1 MCAEEVDMM
10 PDVGDWIREA
20 WWKGIEAMFEP
31 TEGERI
37 LVAVAVVLAV
47 IALAALIRW
56 VD

>member
-1 MCAEEVDMM
+1 MM

-20 WWKGIEAMFEP
+20 WWNGIEAMFEL
-31 TEGERI
+31 TAGERI

>member
-31 TEGERI
+31 TAGERI
-37 LVAVAVVLAV
+37 LVAVMVVLAV

>member
-1 MCAEEVDMM
+1 MM

-20 WWKGIEAMFEP
+20 WWKGIEEMFEP
-31 TEGERI
+31 TAGERI

>member
-20 WWKGIEAMFEP
+20 WWKGIEAMFEL
-31 TEGERI
+31 TAGERI
-37 LVAVAVVLAV
+37 LVSVAVVLAV
-47 IALAALIRW
+47 AAIILLIRW

>member
-20 WWKGIEAMFEP
+20 WWKGIEAMFEL
-31 TEGERI
+31 TAGERI